1 MNDYIQHKSDRND
14 FRSGAQGG
22 IVFEKEVSVNSTNEK
37 EFIKM
42 SVFLTIK
49 ETATRSGLSQFYIRN
64 QCKDGT
70 IPHRMMGIKY
80 MVDYEAFIEREH
92 RLAAQSVAHQ

>member
-1 MNDYIQHKSDRND
+1 
-14 FRSGAQGG
+14 
-22 IVFEKEVSVNSTNEK
+22 
-37 EFIKM
+37 M

-64 QCKDGT
+64 RCKDGT

-80 MVDYEAFIEREH
+80 MVDYSGYPFGSA
-92 RLAAQSVAHQ
+92 

>member
-1 MNDYIQHKSDRND
+1 
-14 FRSGAQGG
+14 
-22 IVFEKEVSVNSTNEK
+22 
-37 EFIKM
+37 M

-64 QCKDGT
+64 RCKDGT

-80 MVDYEAFIEREH
+80 MVDYEASPTPIP
-92 RLAAQSVAHQ
+92 AQRGSRSWSWAGR

>member
-1 MNDYIQHKSDRND
+1 
-14 FRSGAQGG
+14 
-22 IVFEKEVSVNSTNEK
+22 
-37 EFIKM
+37 M

-64 QCKDGT
+64 RCKDGT

-92 RLAAQSVAHQ
+92 RLAAQSVAHQLGGHYASYKKAPTEKRQRLLRDFR

>member
-1 MNDYIQHKSDRND
+1 
-14 FRSGAQGG
+14 
-22 IVFEKEVSVNSTNEK
+22 
-37 EFIKM
+37 M
-42 SVFLTIK
+42 SVFLTIE

-64 QCKDGT
+64 RCKDGT

-92 RLAAQSVAHQ
+92 RLAAQSVADQ

>member
-1 MNDYIQHKSDRND
+1 
-14 FRSGAQGG
+14 
-22 IVFEKEVSVNSTNEK
+22 
-37 EFIKM
+37 M

-64 QCKDGT
+64 RCKDGT

-80 MVDYEAFIEREH
+80 MVDYEASAYASTQLCKRGYYK
-92 RLAAQSVAHQ
+92 RC

>member
-1 MNDYIQHKSDRND
+1 MH
-14 FRSGAQGG
+14 
-22 IVFEKEVSVNSTNEK
+22 
-37 EFIKM
+37 EFM
-42 SVFLTIK
+42 SIK
-49 ETATRSGLSQFYIRN
+49 EAPTRSGLSQFYIRN
-64 QCKDGT
+64 WCKDGT